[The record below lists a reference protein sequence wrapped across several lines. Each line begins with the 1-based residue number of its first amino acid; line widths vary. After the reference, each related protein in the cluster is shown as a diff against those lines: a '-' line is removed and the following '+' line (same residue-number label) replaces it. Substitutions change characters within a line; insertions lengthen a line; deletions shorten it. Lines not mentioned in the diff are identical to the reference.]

1 MSWRDL
7 PVLVTGAHGLLG
19 GALVSELLG
28 RGARVVVLERDLD
41 PDSRLVREGL
51 AERCVRVRGDVC
63 CFRDVERALQDYEC
77 QALFHLAAQAIVGT
91 AKRSPYETFESNVRG
106 TWVALEAARQAPLLR
121 AIVVASSDK
130 AYGVSED
137 LPYTEA
143 HALGGLGPYDASK
156 AMGDLAAQSFAATYD
171 LPLCIVR
178 CGNLYGP
185 GDVHF
190 NRLIPEMIRARLRGD
205 VPVLRSTGRA
215 RRDYL
220 YVGDAVAA
228 YLGLAERAGEP
239 GLRGEAFNVSTGEP
253 CSVLEVCAL
262 IDDVTGVRTPPHEI
276 LGTAEAEG
284 EIPHQTLDCAKL
296 EAAIGW
302 TASTDLREGLEATV
316 PWYRGALG

>member
-1 MSWRDL
+1 MSWRDR

-19 GALVSELLG
+19 GALVSELLA
-28 RGARVVVLERDLD
+28 RGARVVILERDLD
-41 PDSRLVREGL
+41 PESRLVREGM

-63 CFRDVERALQDYEC
+63 AFRDVERALQDYEC

-91 AKRSPYETFESNVRG
+91 ARRSPYETFESNVRG
-106 TWVALEAARQAPLLR
+106 TWVVLEAARQAPNLE

-130 AYGVSED
+130 AYGTSDD

-143 HALGGLGPYDASK
+143 HPLGGLGPYDASK
-156 AMGDLAAQSFAATYD
+156 AMGDLAAQSFAATYG

-220 YVGDAVAA
+220 FVGDAVTA
-228 YLGLAERAGEP
+228 YLKLAERAGEA
-239 GLRGEAFNVSTGEP
+239 GVRGEAFNVSTGRP
-253 CSVLEVCAL
+253 HSVLEVCGL
-262 IDDVTGVRTPPHEI
+262 IDDLLGVHTPPHRV

-284 EIPHQTLDCAKL
+284 EIPHQSLDCSKIARTT
-296 EAAIGW
+296 GW
-302 TASTDLREGLEATV
+302 TATTDLPAGLAATV
-316 PWYRGALG
+316 AWYRAALD